1 MKFRCTA
8 QFIRSYDELE
18 VSLQHNVTEALK
30 GFAITPFMPSH
41 QSRILQD
48 QDPTRIDD
56 DVWCLPCGKNCF
68 LTYSFIT
75 ETDDD
80 HVICVLRNVGIAV

>member
-1 MKFRCTA
+1 
-8 QFIRSYDELE
+8 
-18 VSLQHNVTEALK
+18 
-30 GFAITPFMPSH
+30 MPSH